1 MILGPGSCVRVSI
14 LIHVPFNWYW
24 KATVRLAVRLLAG
37 TFSVTPLPLAVTVPE
52 AMAELPA

>member
-1 MILGPGSCVRVSI
+1 MILGFGTCVRFSI
-14 LIHVPFNWYW
+14 VVHVPFHWYW
-24 KATVRLAVRLLAG
+24 KATVRLRLLLAG